1 MAESFGGE
9 TFQAVIAASGYC
21 DRVTFF
27 ETGTSRPGAARR
39 PDTGR
44 RNYNSPRCPESG
56 DVRSVERG
64 ATATPGLSKGDSA

>member
-27 ETGTSRPGAARR
+27 EDGDLQAGRGAPPGHREAQLQF
-39 PDTGR
+39 PPL
-44 RNYNSPRCPESG
+44 PRMG